1 MPKSKVFLSKSER
14 KAMSKAVKSRPRQ
27 ANGRFIS
34 AKDKPILV
42 LDESENIK
50 RKVDIIK
57 AVDELD
63 KTPSWL
69 YFLFAFL
76 FLILFGLI
84 IFYEI

>member
-1 MPKSKVFLSKSER
+1 MSKSKVFLSKSER
-14 KAMSKAVKSRPRQ
+14 KAMSKTAKSRPRQ
-27 ANGRFIS
+27 ANGRFVS
-34 AKDKPILV
+34 AKNEPVLV
-42 LDESENIK
+42 LDRSASV
-50 RKVDIIK
+50 RKVEMIK

-76 FLILFGLI
+76 FLVLFGLI

>member
-1 MPKSKVFLSKSER
+1 MPKSKVFLSKGER
-14 KAMSKAVKSRPRQ
+14 KAMSRAIKNRPRQ
-27 ANGRFIS
+27 ENGRFVS
-34 AKDKPILV
+34 AKNAPILV
-42 LDESENIK
+42 LDESASV
-50 RKVDIIK
+50 RKVEMIK

-69 YFLFAFL
+69 YVLFAFL

>member
-14 KAMSKAVKSRPRQ
+14 KELSKKIKSRPRQ
-27 ANGRFIS
+27 ANGRFVS
-34 AKDKPILV
+34 AKNKPVSV
-42 LDESENIK
+42 LAESASA
-50 RKVDIIK
+50 RKVEMIK

-76 FLILFGLI
+76 FLILFGLV

>member
-14 KAMSKAVKSRPRQ
+14 KSMSKAIKSRPRQ
-27 ANGRFIS
+27 ANGRFVS
-34 AKDKPILV
+34 AKNKPVLV
-42 LDESENIK
+42 LDDSAQA
-50 RKVDIIK
+50 RKVEMIK
-57 AVDELD
+57 AADELD

-76 FLILFGLI
+76 FLVLFGLV

>member
-14 KAMSKAVKSRPRQ
+14 KAMSRAIKSRPRQ

-34 AKDKPILV
+34 AKNKPVLV
-42 LDESENIK
+42 LDDSAK
-50 RKVDIIK
+50 ARKVEMIK

-69 YFLFAFL
+69 YFLFGFL
-76 FLILFGLI
+76 VLFGLV
-84 IFYEI
+84 FFL

>member
-14 KAMSKAVKSRPRQ
+14 KELSKKIKSRPRQ
-27 ANGRFIS
+27 ANGRFVS
-34 AKDKPILV
+34 AKNKPVLV
-42 LDESENIK
+42 LDDSASV
-50 RKVDIIK
+50 RKVEMIK

-76 FLILFGLI
+76 FLVLFGLI